1 MRLNRF
7 WWLPFGKAPKVT
19 PDQLKQW
26 LDEGVPL
33 QLVDSRTDM
42 EYSQGTIDSARHA
55 PVTRLPGSVDRL
67 NLDPNKPV
75 VFLCLSGHRSLPG
88 TRLLRS
94 RDMEAYSMSGGIT
107 AWKLKGYPLKKPEAG
122 NA

>member
-7 WWLPFGKAPKVT
+7 WWLPFGNAPKVT

-94 RDMEAYSMSGGIT
+94 RGIEAYSMSGGIT